1 MVGRRWK
8 ELTDQPTSDDGF
20 EQQLRDAARDPV
32 PDDLVRISAGLFTW
46 RTIDAE
52 LAQLDLG
59 DVEATAGVRGGEPT
73 TATFV
78 LGDRVIEVELS
89 ADGELIVDLGG
100 RWAEAVAIYTP
111 EGAAATAATDE
122 AVVAHFAQVPTGPL
136 QFIVTAAGGV
146 TIKTR
151 WVTF

>member
-100 RWAEAVAIYTP
+100 RWAETVAIYTP
-111 EGAAATAATDE
+111 EGAAETATTDE
-122 AVVAHFAQVPTGPL
+122 AGVARFAHVPSGPV
-136 QFIVTAAGGV
+136 QFVITTDDGAA
-146 TIKTR
+146 TKTR
-151 WVTF
+151 WITF